1 MTPSPS
7 SPTSSKR
14 IDSGTSTWVK
24 PECTRFAYSVAP
36 TPQARALLTPPM
48 QVWLSVAWMKS
59 PGSIICSR
67 ATSWQMPGEI
77 RSLAEKSR
85 TPVWRWN
92 SRCRSRRVSIL
103 SRKARIFGTSS
114 A

>member
-1 MTPSPS
+1 MVPSGS
-7 SPTSSKR
+7 SPVSSKR
-14 IDSGTSTWVK
+14 IDSGTSTMVK
-24 PECTRFAYSVAP
+24 PACTRLAYSVAP

-59 PGSIICSR
+59 PGSTRYSR
-67 ATSWQMPGEI
+67 ATSWQIPGDT

-85 TPVWRWN
+85 VPVWRWK

-103 SRKARIFGTSS
+103 PEKARILGTSS